1 VTRAR
6 FEFFVAQRH
15 GTEWRFVASNNH
27 VIAVGGDGMT
37 DVASARETLNAVRA
51 TLPDASWAWYQD
63 PAGRWRWDL
72 RSAGAVLARSS
83 RWYHSRLVCEST
95 LAQFLH
101 DAPDAAVVDA
111 GKRLRRVF

>member
-1 VTRAR
+1 MTRAR
-6 FEFFVAQRH
+6 FELFGAKGH
-15 GTEWRFVASNNH
+15 GIEWRFIASNNH
-27 VIAVGGDGMT
+27 VIAVGGAGMT
-37 DVASARETLNAVRA
+37 DVASARATLAVVQA
-51 TLPDASWAWYQD
+51 TLPDASWAWYRD

-83 RWYHSRLVCEST
+83 RWYHSRIVCESA

-101 DAPDAAVVDA
+101 DAPDAVVVDT

>member
-1 VTRAR
+1 M
-6 FEFFVAQRH
+6 
-15 GTEWRFVASNNH
+15 EWRFVASNNH
-27 VIAVGGDGMT
+27 VIAVGGDRMT
-37 DVASARETLNAVRA
+37 DVASARSTLAA
-51 TLPDASWAWYQD
+51 LQEALPDASWAWYQD

-101 DAPDAAVVDA
+101 DAPDAAVVDT

>member
-1 VTRAR
+1 M
-6 FEFFVAQRH
+6 
-15 GTEWRFVASNNH
+15 EWRFVASNSR
-27 VIAVGGDGMT
+27 VIAVGGDRAT
-37 DVASARETLNAVRA
+37 DVASARAMLAALQEA
-51 TLPDASWAWYQD
+51 LPDASWAWYQD

-83 RWYHSRLVCEST
+83 RWYHTRLVCDST

-101 DAPDAAVVDA
+101 DAPEAAVIDT